1 MSENTTEFEYTKEFA
16 MRMDEEDTLKDY
28 RKLFYFPKSKSGGEE
43 VIYLCSNS
51 LGLQPKGVKSLI
63 DKELLMWRIHGVEGH
78 FNGTKWA
85 DYHEYVSELCSYMV
99 GGNKNEVVIMNTL
112 TVNLH
117 FLFISFY
124 NPTPSKHKILIEKSA
139 FPSDQYAVKSQIKLR
154 GFDPATSLIEIG
166 PREGEHV
173 IRPKDILDIIKK
185 EGNEIALVWL
195 GGVNYLSGQVFDM
208 QKITEIAH
216 QYNCIV
222 GFDLAHAFA
231 NVELKL
237 HDWNVDF
244 AAWCTYKYGC
254 GGPGSLAGAFVH
266 ESQIAKNL
274 PRLSG
279 WWGHNKERRF
289 LMEPDFVPI
298 NSAEGW
304 AVSNPPIFSM
314 TPLISSFEI
323 FLDAEMQNLFTKS
336 KLLTNY
342 LEFCLETIGSDK
354 IFLTPED
361 PDMRGCQI
369 SVHVKENGKELH
381 KKLTEKGVICDWREP
396 DVIRIAPAPLY
407 NKFIEVFNF
416 VEIIREFLK

>member
-1 MSENTTEFEYTKEFA
+1 MSDNNLEFKYSKEFA
-16 MRMDEEDTLKDY
+16 MKMDEEDILKDY
-28 RKLFYFPKSKSGGEE
+28 RKLFYFPKRKTGEE

-78 FNGTKWA
+78 FTGTKWA
-85 DYHEYVSELCSYMV
+85 DYHEYVSELCSYIV
-99 GGNKNEVVIMNTL
+99 GGKKNEVTIMNTL

-124 NPTPSKHKILIEKSA
+124 NPTPNKHKILIEKSA
-139 FPSDQYAVKSQIKLR
+139 FPSDQYAVKSQIELR
-154 GFDPATSLIEIG
+154 GYDPATSLIEIG

-173 IRPKDILDIIKK
+173 IRPEDILDIIKK
-185 EGNEIALVWL
+185 EGNELALVWL
-195 GGVNYLSGQVFDM
+195 GGVNYLSGQVFEM
-208 QKITEIAH
+208 QKITELAH
-216 QYNCIV
+216 NYNCVV

-244 AAWCTYKYGC
+244 AVWCTYKYGC

-266 ESQIAKNL
+266 ENQIAKKL
-274 PRLSG
+274 PRLTG
-279 WWGHNKERRF
+279 WWGHDKERRF

-323 FLDAEMQNLFTKS
+323 FLDAEMQNLFEKS

-342 LEFCLETIGSDK
+342 LEFCLERIGSDK
-354 IFLTPED
+354 IYLTPED
-361 PDMRGCQI
+361 PAMRGCQI

-381 KKLTEKGVICDWREP
+381 KKLTESGVICDWREP

-416 VEIIREFLK
+416 VEIIKEFLK